1 MKKWTK
7 IQSVSF
13 LDRTFSDTNERIIP
27 TRNGTPLGVAPKGM
41 HYTGLLRDYD
51 QLTIVDLRPKHI
63 SFNLTESDR
72 LATKDGVKID
82 GTIEITAKVKEDN
95 ALLMRLVS
103 NEDEEEMALHSHI
116 KKSVRTIISSIDWTD
131 LTIFSSEQHD
141 NFNSLILDYIK
152 ETNVCFTI
160 VEIIDI
166 NFSPVDREFAD
177 LIEKRRK
184 EKEQEKLQV
193 EKIKASQERLK
204 LEFEREQARLSEER
218 KKEKEQQEHQLE
230 LEKEKHNANMIKQKE
245 EHEAELAKKKAEKD
259 LENQIFEE
267 RVKLIK
273 ENPLALAVLDPQT
286 YKELELAK
294 LKLQLEAESS
304 KNKLLEQ
311 FALKGMDNKLART
324 QGQIEVMQALASERL
339 GIDGKLLLTNDDG
352 GEAKRLQE
360 ENDKLKEQLKDN
372 SSNTNL
378 TGNTETGSDVK
389 NNE

>member
-1 MKKWTK
+1 MKKWTSK
-7 IQSVSF
+7 HSVSF

-41 HYTGLLRDYD
+41 HYTGLFRDYD
-51 QLTIVDLRPKHI
+51 QLTVVDLRPKHI

-152 ETNVCFTI
+152 EANICFT
-160 VEIIDI
+160 VLEIIDI

-193 EKIKASQERLK
+193 EKIKASQERIK
-204 LEFEREQARLSEER
+204 LEFEREQVRLSEER
-218 KKEKEQQEHQLE
+218 KREKEQQDHQLK
-230 LEKEKHNANMIKQKE
+230 LDKEKHD
-245 EHEAELAKKKAEKD
+245 AELKRKEDEHKAELKRKED
-259 LENQIFEE
+259 EKLLENKIVAE
-267 RVKLIK
+267 RVQMMKD
-273 ENPLALAVLDPQT
+273 NPDLLVLLDPQT
-286 YKELELAK
+286 YKEIKLAELK
-294 LKLQLEAESS
+294 LKLEAEMRQ
-304 KNKLLEQ
+304 NKLLEQ
-311 FALKGMDNKLART
+311 LAIKSFDSNLARS
-324 QGQIEVMQALASERL
+324 QGQIDVIKSMASDRL
-339 GIDGKLLLTNDDG
+339 GIDQKILFTDQTSEDEN
-352 GEAKRLQE
+352 KKLQE
-360 ENDKLKEQLKDN
+360 ENENLKEQLKNKSDNTDTTDN
-372 SSNTNL
+372 STTSN
-378 TGNTETGSDVK
+378 E
-389 NNE
+389 